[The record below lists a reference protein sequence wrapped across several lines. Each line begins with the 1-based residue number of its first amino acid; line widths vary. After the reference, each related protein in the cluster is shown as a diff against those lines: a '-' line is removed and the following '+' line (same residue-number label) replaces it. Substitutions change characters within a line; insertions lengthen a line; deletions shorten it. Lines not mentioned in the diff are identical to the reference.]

1 MRRLPL
7 PAGVV
12 ARGLLGLAV
21 VCIVA
26 VIVAVTVVHSPE
38 RARTAPV
45 EPVADSPTSSMNL
58 GMAFPADVYWNSPA
72 ETVADF
78 DLAAGTAVRSVRLP
92 VFWGLVQPTD
102 ARTYD
107 WRVVDRLVADASA
120 RNLSILVSIGSTPAW
135 AAAPGSTGPYAE
147 PADPAAYGRFVS
159 AVATRYRGAI
169 SAYEMWNEPNG
180 TIFFDPRPDPVA
192 YTGLLRAG
200 YSAAKAADP
209 TATVVGGALGAVIDS
224 AVTANPVDFLRQMY
238 DAGAGGS
245 FDALSFHPYK
255 YDLSLGSAW
264 TMPNSPGQQLSAMRQ
279 LMIAHGDGSKK
290 IWATEFGAP
299 TTTLDE
305 GRQSAVI
312 ADFVEKWAEL
322 PYAGP
327 VFLFTARD
335 RATGNGVDE
344 DNFGLLRTDRS
355 TKDAM
360 WKVAELAHF
369 GVPTTSEYRE
379 FRDAARPDPAWGEV
393 LSPVVPVTRS
403 GILGRYYQR
412 AAVYRTP
419 KGFITSPPPVAEL
432 IARAD
437 TYPTTEFDDGHQDV
451 ASGGRVYYSEAT
463 GTHLVGGG
471 VIMAWTRAFGL
482 AISDEVPQPNGGVKV
497 TFERGVI
504 TWSPATGAMGMRS

>member
-1 MRRLPL
+1 MRRSHLPVG
-7 PAGVV
+7 GVG
-12 ARGLLGLAV
+12 RGLLGVAV

-26 VIVAVTVVHSPE
+26 AIVAVTLTHSSE
-38 RARTAPV
+38 RPRAAPV
-45 EPVADSPTSSMNL
+45 GPAAGSPTSSTSL
-58 GMAFPADVYWNSPA
+58 GVAFPADLYWNSPA
-72 ETVADF
+72 DTIADF
-78 DLAAGTAVRSVRLP
+78 DLAAGTSLRSVRLP

-102 ARTYD
+102 SRTYD
-107 WRVVDRLVADASA
+107 WRVVDRLIADASR

-159 AVATRYRGAI
+159 AVATRYRGTIA
-169 SAYEMWNEPNG
+169 AYEMWNEPNG

-192 YTGLLRAG
+192 YTALLKAG
-200 YSAAKAADP
+200 YRAVKAADP
-209 TATVVGGALGAVIDS
+209 NATVVGGALGAVIDS
-224 AVTANPVDFLRQMY
+224 AVTANPVDFLQQMY

-264 TMPNSPGQQLSAMRQ
+264 TMPNSPGQQLSAMRE
-279 LMIAHGDGSKK
+279 LMLARGDGAKK

-305 GRQSAVI
+305 GQQSAVI
-312 ADFVEKWAEL
+312 ADFLDKWAEL

-327 VFLFTARD
+327 VFLFTTRD
-335 RATGNGVDE
+335 RATGNGMTE

-369 GVPTTSEYRE
+369 GVPTTPEYRE
-379 FRDAARPDPAWGEV
+379 FQDSAEPDPAWGEA

-412 AAVYRTP
+412 TAVYRTP
-419 KGFITSPPPVAEL
+419 KGFLTSPAPVAAL

-451 ASGGRVYYSEAT
+451 ASGGRVYWSDAT

-471 VIMAWTRAFGL
+471 VVEAWTRAFGL
-482 AISDEVPQPNGGVKV
+482 AITDEVPQPNGGVKV

-504 TWSPATGAMGMRS
+504 TWSPSAGAIGMRS